1 MEILEPGKPDFN
13 YLPYKVHRGILYL
26 AGQLAKEGG
35 ILKYQGRI
43 NEEINEVEAERQ
55 AKLCAIHALSWLK
68 IAVDGDINKIEC
80 ILDLK
85 VYVACNNEFD
95 GMSRLADKA
104 SNVFIDTLGEKG
116 RHPRSVIAVQRL
128 PQNAPVMIDLRAAI
142 IQD

>member
-26 AGQLAKEGG
+26 AGQLAKEDGV
-35 ILKYQGRI
+35 LKYQGRI
-43 NEEINEVEAERQ
+43 DEEINEAEAKRQ

-68 IAVDGDINKIEC
+68 IAVDGDVNKIEC

-85 VYVACNNEFD
+85 VYVACNNKFD
-95 GMSRLADKA
+95 RMSRLADKA
-104 SNVFIDTLGEKG
+104 SNVFIGTLGEKG

>member
-104 SNVFIDTLGEKG
+104 SNVFIGTLGEKG
-116 RHPRSVIAVQRL
+116 RHTRSVIAVQRL
-128 PQNAPVMIDLRAAI
+128 PQNAPVLIDLRAAI

>member
-1 MEILEPGKPDFN
+1 MEKIEPGKPDFN

-85 VYVACNNEFD
+85 VYVACNNKFD
-95 GMSRLADKA
+95 GISRLADKA
-104 SNVFIDTLGEKG
+104 SNVFIGTLGEKG

>member
-104 SNVFIDTLGEKG
+104 SNVFIGTLGEKG

>member
-43 NEEINEVEAERQ
+43 NKEINEVEAERQ

-85 VYVACNNEFD
+85 VYVACNNKFD

-104 SNVFIDTLGEKG
+104 SNVFIGTLGEKG